1 MNINF
6 QIDIFAHDIIVV
18 PIHLEVHWCMSIL
31 DMKNKT
37 AYYYDSMLA
46 NNSVVLKVRKILIH

>member
-1 MNINF
+1 MILNF
-6 QIDIFAHDIIVV
+6 QVDIFAHDIIVV

-46 NNSVVLKVRKILIH
+46 NNSYVLKVSKI